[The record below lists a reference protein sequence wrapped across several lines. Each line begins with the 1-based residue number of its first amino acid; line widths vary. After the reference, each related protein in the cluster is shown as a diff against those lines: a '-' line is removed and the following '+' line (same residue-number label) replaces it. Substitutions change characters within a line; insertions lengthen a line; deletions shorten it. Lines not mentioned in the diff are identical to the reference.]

1 MKIDLV
7 CWDSSVLIDWIKGDD
22 QDRMKRIGMVVSG
35 VEQDKYRIVVS
46 TLAYVEVL
54 ESTMPEGTMK
64 MFQQFMQNR
73 KQVEVVT
80 VDIRVAQKAQ
90 LIRNNSRKKLSTPD
104 AVHIATAIVSGANLF
119 HTFDDG
125 LLQLSGKDEVEGLTI
140 TPCDI
145 PGTGPT
151 LF

>member
-22 QDRMKRIGMVVSG
+22 QDRMKQIGMVVLG
-35 VEQDKYRIVVS
+35 VEQDNYRIVVS

-64 MFQQFMQNR
+64 MFQQFIQNR
-73 KQVEVVT
+73 KQVEVIT

-104 AVHIATAIVSGANLF
+104 AVHIATAIVSGAKIF

-125 LLQLSGKDEVEGLTI
+125 LLQLSGQDEVDGLTI
-140 TPCDI
+140 TACEI
-145 PGTGPT
+145 PGTT
-151 LF
+151 LNLF

>member
-1 MKIDLV
+1 MRNGLI
-7 CWDSSVLIDWIKGDD
+7 CWDSSVLIDWMKGDN
-22 QDRMKRIGMVVSG
+22 QDRMKRIGVVVAS
-35 VEQDKYRIVVS
+35 VEHDSYRIVVS

-54 ESTMPEGTMK
+54 ESAMPEGTMK

-80 VDIRVAQKAQ
+80 VDIRVARKAQ
-90 LIRNNSRKKLSTPD
+90 LIRNKSRKQLSTPD
-104 AVHIATAIVSGANLF
+104 AVHIATAIVSGAELF

-125 LLQLSGKDEVEGLTI
+125 LLRLSGKDEVDSLTI
-140 TPCDI
+140 TPCEV
-145 PGTGPT
+145 PGKNLP

>member
-1 MKIDLV
+1 MKIDLI

-35 VEQDKYRIVVS
+35 VEHDSYRIVVS

-54 ESTMPEGTMK
+54 ESAMPEGTMK
-64 MFQQFMQNR
+64 KFQQFMQNR

-90 LIRNNSRKKLSTPD
+90 LIRNKSRKKISVPD
-104 AVHIATAIVSGANLF
+104 AVHIATAIVSWAKLF
-119 HTFDDG
+119 HTFDDR
-125 LLQLSGKDEVEGLTI
+125 LLQLSGKDEVDGLTI